1 MGWQDEYDQVED
13 RLAKFWENNPNGRVY
28 TEHLSISDDHQ
39 SIVVRAMI
47 YKDVEDINPVATGIA
62 QDQQGPKGANLTS
75 WIENAET
82 SAIGRGL
89 ANWYGYTAKAR
100 PSVTEMQ
107 KVENLKG
114 SAGNP
119 PTSDNR
125 ISNQVT
131 KSVAKTSNSNS
142 YTPPQSVQQKTE
154 GAVQNVEDKS
164 TTEVLESIGV
174 VVEETVVT
182 NGTVDPKCISCNS
195 DLWDNRMD
203 KASGK
208 IKETYPDWK
217 CKNKDCDN
225 GNPRIYY
232 MESFNAA
239 KQAPEEWFMPSMP
252 KAKPIDETIEGTAP
266 F

>member
-1 MGWQDEYDQVED
+1 MGWQEEYDQVED

-47 YKDVEDINPVATGIA
+47 YKDLEDINPVATGIA

-89 ANWYGYTAKAR
+89 ANWFGYTAKAR

-107 KVENLKG
+107 KVENLKS
-114 SAGNP
+114 SAGQQ
-119 PTSDNR
+119 PTQ
-125 ISNQVT
+125 QVT

-142 YTPPQSVQQKTE
+142 YTPPQSVQKKTE
-154 GAVQNVEDKS
+154 GAVQDVENKS
-164 TTEVLESIGV
+164 TIEVLEAIGV
-174 VVEETVVT
+174 VVEEKVVT
-182 NGTVDPKCISCNS
+182 TGTIEPKCLSCNS
-195 DLWDNRMD
+195 DLWDNRLD
-203 KASGK
+203 KANGK

-239 KQAPEEWFMPSMP
+239 KQAPEEWFMPQMP
-252 KAKPIDETIEGTAP
+252 KAKPIDEIAEGQAP

>member
-13 RLAKFWENNPNGRVY
+13 RLAKFWENNPDGRIY
-28 TEHLSISDDHQ
+28 TEHLSISPDHQ
-39 SIVVRAMI
+39 SIVVRASI
-47 YKDVEDINPVATGIA
+47 YKDIEDINPVATGIA
-62 QDQQGPKGANLTS
+62 QDQQGPKGANITS

-89 ANWYGYTAKAR
+89 ANWFGYTAKAR

-107 KVENLKG
+107 KVENLQG
-114 SAGNP
+114 NAGQQVAK
-119 PTSDNR
+119 
-125 ISNQVT
+125 QVT

-142 YTPPQSVQQKTE
+142 YTPPQSVQKKTE
-154 GAVQNVEDKS
+154 GSVGNLQEKS
-164 TTEVLESIGV
+164 TEQALEALGV
-174 VVEETVVT
+174 EVEEKKFVTQGSVV
-182 NGTVDPKCISCNS
+182 PQCLSCKS
-195 DLWDNRMD
+195 ELWDNRQD

-217 CKNKDCDN
+217 CKNRECDN

-232 MESFNAA
+232 MESFNAE
-239 KQAPEEWFMPSMP
+239 KQAPEEWFMP
-252 KAKPIDETIEGTAP
+252 KVAVAKDIDDVEEGELP